1 MLILNADDVRRCLPM
16 SECIAAMKQAF
27 GLLGEGRAVVPL
39 RAQLRVAPHSGTTLV
54 MPAFI
59 DGGDG
64 PDALC
69 VKVVS
74 VFDNNPKQGLARIQ
88 AAVLVLE
95 PPTAQPLALL
105 EGATLTGIRT
115 AAVSGAATDL
125 MSRPES
131 RVLGVLGAGVQA
143 RTHIEA
149 VCCVRPIEAVR
160 VYAPRAESVERLVSE
175 LLGREGLPD
184 DIRGTASSAE
194 AIRGADIVCCTTTSS
209 TPVFDDTDLAEG
221 THVNAVG
228 SYQRDVV
235 EVPAATV
242 VRARVVVD
250 DYESA
255 WEEAGDLLQPLEAG
269 VIDRDHVVAE
279 MAELVG
285 GSREGRTSDREITL
299 FKSVG
304 LAVEDAMAA
313 RVTLANAAVL
323 GVGQDVSWA

>member
-27 GLLGEGRAVVPL
+27 EALAAGQAVVPL
-39 RAQLRVAPHSGTTLV
+39 RAQLPVAPHSGTTLV
-54 MPAFI
+54 MPAFV

-64 PDALC
+64 PDALT

-74 VFDNNPKQGLARIQ
+74 VFDNNPSRDVARIQ

-95 PPTAQPLALL
+95 PETARPLAVL

-115 AAVSGAATDL
+115 AAGSGAATDL
-125 MSRPES
+125 MARSGS

-149 VCCVRPIEAVR
+149 VCCVRSIESVRVFARTPASVEALVAELSGRDGFPEDIRAVASASEAV
-160 VYAPRAESVERLVSE
+160 SE
-175 LLGREGLPD
+175 
-184 DIRGTASSAE
+184 
-194 AIRGADIVCCTTTSS
+194 ADIVCCTTTSR
-209 TPVFDDTDLAEG
+209 TPVFDDADIGPG
-221 THVNAVG
+221 THINAVG
-228 SYQRDVV
+228 SYQPEVV

-242 VRARVVVD
+242 ARSRVVVD

-255 WEEAGDLLQPLEAG
+255 WEEAGDLIQPLTDGE
-269 VIDRDHVVAE
+269 IDRDHVVAD
-279 MAELVG
+279 MGQLVG
-285 GSREGRTSDREITL
+285 GSRDGRTGDQEITL

-313 RVTLANAAVL
+313 RVTLANAASL
-323 GVGQDVSWA
+323 GAGQTVSW

>member
-16 SECIAAMKQAF
+16 SECIGAMRQAF
-27 GLLGEGRAVVPL
+27 GLLAEGRAVVPL
-39 RAQLRVAPHSGTTLV
+39 RSQLPVAPHSGTTLV
-54 MPAFI
+54 MPVFVE
-59 DGGDG
+59 GGDG
-64 PDALC
+64 ADTLT

-74 VFDNNPKQGLARIQ
+74 VFDNNPSRGLPRIQ
-88 AAVLVLE
+88 AAVLVLD
-95 PPTAQPLALL
+95 PQTARPLAVL

-125 MSRPES
+125 MARPDC

-149 VCCVRPIEAVR
+149 ICCVRPIESVR
-160 VYAPRAESVERLVSE
+160 VFARTSESVEALVAE
-175 LLGREGLPD
+175 LSARDGLPT
-184 DIRGTASSAE
+184 DIRAVASSSA
-194 AIRGADIVCCTTTSS
+194 AVSGADIVCCTTTSS
-209 TPVFDDTDLAEG
+209 TPVFDDADIDPG
-221 THVNAVG
+221 THINAVG
-228 SYQRDVV
+228 SYQPEVV
-235 EVPAATV
+235 EVPASTV
-242 VRARVVVD
+242 ARARVVVD

-279 MAELVG
+279 LAELVAG
-285 GSREGRTSDREITL
+285 TREGRTSDGQITL

-304 LAVEDAMAA
+304 LAVEDALAA

-323 GVGQDVSWA
+323 GVGQEVSWT

>member
-39 RAQLRVAPHSGTTLV
+39 RAQLPVDLHSGTTLV
-54 MPAFI
+54 MPAFV
-59 DGGDG
+59 DGGEG
-64 PDALC
+64 PDALT

-74 VFDNNPKQGLARIQ
+74 VFDNNPSRQLARIQ

-95 PPTAQPLALL
+95 PQTARPLALL

-149 VCCVRPIEAVR
+149 VCCVRPIEEVR

-175 LLGREGLPD
+175 LLGREGLPEC
-184 DIRGTASSAE
+184 IQGVTSSGE
-194 AIRGADIVCCTTTSS
+194 AIRGADIVCCTTTSR
-209 TPVFDDTDLAEG
+209 TPVFDDADLAEG
-221 THVNAVG
+221 THINAVG

-242 VRARVVVD
+242 ARARVVVD
-250 DYESA
+250 DRESA

-279 MAELVG
+279 MSELVG
-285 GSREGRTSDREITL
+285 GSCEGRTSEQQITL
-299 FKSVG
+299 LKSVG

-313 RVTLANAAVL
+313 GVTLANAATL
-323 GVGQDVSWA
+323 GVGQRVEWS

>member
-39 RAQLRVAPHSGTTLV
+39 RAQLPVAPHSGITLV
-54 MPAFI
+54 MPAFV
-59 DGGDG
+59 DGGEG
-64 PDALC
+64 PDALT

-74 VFDNNPKQGLARIQ
+74 VFDNNPSKGLARIQ
-88 AAVLVLE
+88 AVVLVLE
-95 PPTAQPLALL
+95 PRTAEPLALL

-125 MSRPES
+125 MSRTES
-131 RVLGVLGAGVQA
+131 RVLGVLGAGVQS
-143 RTHIEA
+143 RSHIEA

-160 VYAPRAESVERLVSE
+160 VYSPRAESVARLVSE
-175 LLGREGLPD
+175 LSSREGLPD
-184 DIRGTASSAE
+184 DIQGVASSGE

-209 TPVFDDTDLAEG
+209 TPVFDDADLAEG
-221 THVNAVG
+221 THINAVG
-228 SYQRDVV
+228 SYQRDVA

-279 MAELVG
+279 LAELVG
-285 GSREGRTSDREITL
+285 GSCIGRTSDEQITL

-323 GVGQDVSWA
+323 GVGQRVEW